1 MDRLGRS
8 PLEIM
13 NNGSD
18 TDTEVAFQTT
28 TTITDQSVD
37 FQVFRAFSPSWLVP
51 TKLLLISI
59 IM

>member
-18 TDTEVAFQTT
+18 TDTKVALQTITT
-28 TTITDQSVD
+28 TNQSVD
-37 FQVFRAFSPSWLVP
+37 FQVFRALDQAN
-51 TKLLLISI
+51 
-59 IM
+59 